1 MAVLL
6 AFASLPFALRG
17 GTYTVRTDDGSMDVV
32 VSDRSFNRFLTIT
45 SRPELAQ
52 SIPKGGEG
60 EGFTSYTW
68 YDHPF
73 VLRVVFGRNV
83 ASLGSVSSGTTIVRP
98 LPDYIDPYDEAA
110 LSPIRQRFAE
120 MALAAL
126 NNLIAMVRRRARLYQ
141 VFDLWRDDIDVT
153 IRSDGGSVLI
163 EDPLQEKLIREERA
177 YHQTFDLMDQDEA
190 WYDELKEALREED
203 PVSLAQSLL
212 MEAERALVERFPR
225 QAITTCHTA
234 IEAATSKLLSRG
246 MRRRNKSDREID
258 HLLAT
263 KSLPSKLCS
272 LLRTYTGFGL
282 RRDNYALWD
291 SFDRFNTLR
300 NNVVHRGIAP
310 PQEDAEFSIEV
321 THELLD
327 WLAMVSSR
335 NK

>member
-1 MAVLL
+1 MVVLL
-6 AFASLPFALRG
+6 AFASLPFALMG
-17 GTYTVRTDDGSMDVV
+17 GTYTVRTDEGLVDVI

-52 SIPKGGEG
+52 SIPEGGEG

-83 ASLGSVSSGTTIVRP
+83 ASLGSVNSGATIVQP
-98 LPDYIDPYDEAA
+98 LSDDIDPHDESA
-110 LSPIRQRFAE
+110 LSPVRRRFSE
-120 MALAAL
+120 MALAAF
-126 NNLIAMVRRRARLYQ
+126 NHLIALVRRRARLYQ

-153 IRSDGGSVLI
+153 VRSDGGAVLV
-163 EDPLQEKLIREERA
+163 EDPLQEALIREERI
-177 YHQTFDLMDQDEA
+177 YHQTFDLMEQEEA
-190 WYDELKEALREED
+190 WYDELVELLQERE

-234 IEAATSKLLSRG
+234 IEAATSSLLTRG
-246 MRRRNKSDREID
+246 MGQRGKSDREID

-263 KSLPSKLCS
+263 KSLPSKLGS
-272 LLRTYTGFGL
+272 LMRRYTGFGL
-282 RRDNYALWD
+282 RRDNYALWQ
-291 SFDRFNTLR
+291 SFDRVNTLR
-300 NNVVHRGIAP
+300 NNVVHRGISP
-310 PQEDAEFSIEV
+310 PQRDAEFSIEV
-321 THELLD
+321 TRDLLD

>member
-1 MAVLL
+1 MPLLL

-17 GTYTVRTDDGSMDVV
+17 GTYPVRTDQGVVDVV

-83 ASLGSVSSGTTIVRP
+83 ASLGSVSSGATIIQP
-98 LPDYIDPYDEAA
+98 LPEGVDPHDESA
-110 LSPIRQRFAE
+110 LSPVRQRFSE

-126 NNLIAMVRRRARLYQ
+126 NNLIALVRRRARLYQ
-141 VFDLWRDDIDVT
+141 IFDLWREDIDVT
-153 IRSDGGSVLI
+153 VRSDDGSVLV
-163 EDPLQEKLIREERA
+163 EDPLQEKLIREERI
-177 YHQTFDLMDQDEA
+177 YNQTFDLMDEDEA
-190 WYDELKEALREED
+190 WYKELEDLLQEEE
-203 PVSLAQSLL
+203 PVTLAQSLL
-212 MEAERALVERFPR
+212 MEAERALMERFPR

-234 IEAATSKLLSRG
+234 IEAATSSLLMRG
-246 MRRRNKSDREID
+246 MRRRGKSDREID

-263 KSLPSKLCS
+263 KSLPSKLGS
-272 LLRTYTGFGL
+272 LLRRYTGFGL
-282 RRDNYALWD
+282 RRDNYPLWEP
-291 SFDRFNTLR
+291 FDRFNTLR
-300 NNVVHRGIAP
+300 NNVVHRGISP

-321 THELLD
+321 TRELLD

>member
-1 MAVLL
+1 MPVLL

-17 GTYTVRTDDGSMDVV
+17 GTYTVSTDEGPVDVV

-52 SIPKGGEG
+52 SIPEGGEG

-83 ASLGSVSSGTTIVRP
+83 ASLGSVNSGATVIRP
-98 LPDYIDPYDEAA
+98 LPDDIDPREEGA
-110 LSPIRQRFAE
+110 LSPVRQRFSE
-120 MALAAL
+120 MALAAF
-126 NNLIAMVRRRARLYQ
+126 NKLIALVRRRARLHQ
-141 VFDLWRDDIDVT
+141 VFDLWREDIDVT
-153 IRSDGGSVLI
+153 VRSDGGVVLM
-163 EDPLQEKLIREERA
+163 EDPLQEELIQEERI
-177 YHQTFDLMDQDEA
+177 YHQTFDLMEQDEA
-190 WYDELKEALREED
+190 WYDKLKKSLREKES
-203 PVSLAQSLL
+203 VSLAQSLF

-234 IEAATSKLLSRG
+234 IEAATSSLLSRG
-246 MRRRNKSDREID
+246 MRRRKKSDREID
-258 HLLAT
+258 HLLVT
-263 KSLPSKLCS
+263 KSLSSKLGS

-282 RRDNYALWD
+282 RRDNYGLWQ

-300 NNVVHRGIAP
+300 NNVVHRGISP

-321 THELLD
+321 TRELLD
-327 WLAMVSSR
+327 WLAMVRSR